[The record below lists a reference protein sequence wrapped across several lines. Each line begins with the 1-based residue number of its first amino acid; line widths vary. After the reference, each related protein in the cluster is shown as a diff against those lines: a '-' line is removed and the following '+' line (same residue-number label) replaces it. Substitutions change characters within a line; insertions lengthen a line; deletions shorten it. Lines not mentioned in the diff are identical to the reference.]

1 MMHVGNKVT
10 VGTSFGSS
18 VCSGSMDLRGRVI
31 QILLGFILVLLLVSH
46 LGW

>member
-1 MMHVGNKVT
+1 MIHVGNKVT

-18 VCSGSMDLRGRVI
+18 VCSGSMDRRVV
-31 QILLGFILVLLLVSH
+31 QILLGFVLVLLLISQ